1 MTSSGI
7 LKELFRR
14 RVPQI
19 LGVYLAAGWAVLEF
33 TDFLVNRFV
42 LSPHLIDFS
51 MLAWVLLVPSVLML
65 AWYHGAPGRDKWT
78 KFEKLGIPANLV
90 VAAALLGAVFGGRD
104 LGAATESVTVE
115 DETGETVERTVPKG
129 EFRKNIASFYFDNV
143 SGDTALDWLQYGIPL
158 TLQSDLAQD
167 IFIGVRTAGDTRTRL
182 REEGLADG
190 LGVPLPLKRQIASQ
204 LHVAHFIAGD
214 VTREAGRLAVTTRLY
229 ETRRGKL
236 IQERTFSGDDLFA
249 LTDEMSVQLRRDLG
263 IPTQVIEEGRDLP
276 VSELLTE
283 SIPAY
288 RSYVEAARASIM
300 AEDLDV
306 VVTHLE
312 QAVAHDPQFADAHFM
327 RFGLYFNLNRMDEA
341 RAAAQAG
348 MQFIYKLPE
357 RSQFELKAYYYW
369 LVRQEADRALA
380 AAGMYSELYPEDIQA
395 HLLLSQFRFA
405 RGEVARAVSALE
417 RVLELDPSRVDVL
430 LDIGGMHE
438 EAGEF
443 DAALNNYERYAAAS
457 PNDPG
462 AFIRL
467 GRLHRTRGDHVAAK
481 SQYERALIVDPD
493 NVVAMTSIA
502 DIDRDLG
509 SFESALRGYDEALA
523 AAVTAEQRAGIY
535 AAYEFYHGVRGQP
548 NRAIDYMHRR
558 FAEMEGYAGPF
569 NTLQQ
574 KLQNLHTYVAAGQ
587 ADVAKDTLASIAA
600 RLSPPNDV
608 LLALGQLNLYLALE
622 DADSVEAA
630 IEGLDRFIEAWGL
643 EYARPMAIRAQGR
656 VLEIRGDCVEAIV
669 SYRRTLE
676 LWPTSVEVALVD
688 IGRCYRKLQRFDEA
702 EDHLTRL
709 LELRPYN
716 PLAHYELGLVYADSG
731 DREKALEH
739 LRTALE
745 VWSDADTVYKPA
757 REARE
762 KLAELSSTSL

>member
-357 RSQFELKAYYYW
+357 RS
-369 LVRQEADRALA
+369 
-380 AAGMYSELYPEDIQA
+380 QA